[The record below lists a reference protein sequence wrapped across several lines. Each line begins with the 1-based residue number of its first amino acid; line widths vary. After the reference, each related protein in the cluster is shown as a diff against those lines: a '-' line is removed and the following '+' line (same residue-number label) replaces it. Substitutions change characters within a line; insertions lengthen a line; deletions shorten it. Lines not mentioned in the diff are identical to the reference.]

1 MVEHFFAVA
10 GFGLLGVLVARLV
23 FGLYRSEQGRGK

>member
-10 GFGLLGVLVARLV
+10 CFGLLGVLVARPV
-23 FGLYRSEQGRGK
+23 FGLPRSEKGRGK